1 MITNQ
6 AILFAIFLL
15 NGVIIGFL
23 FDIFR
28 ILRKSFKTSDI
39 VTYIEDILF
48 WIFTGIIILY
58 SIFTFNNGEI
68 RLFMIIAVII
78 GSGIYLL
85 YISSYVIKINV
96 TIILFCKK
104 IIHKIFSILIFPI
117 KIILT
122 FLRKILIKPVD
133 FIILNIR
140 KTFKTIFN
148 KNTKNNTKII
158 KKDKKSYFLKIFS
171 KNKKDFWKKSRK
183 IIL

>member
-96 TIILFCKK
+96 TII
-104 IIHKIFSILIFPI
+104 
-117 KIILT
+117 
-122 FLRKILIKPVD
+122 
-133 FIILNIR
+133 
-140 KTFKTIFN
+140 
-148 KNTKNNTKII
+148 
-158 KKDKKSYFLKIFS
+158 
-171 KNKKDFWKKSRK
+171 
-183 IIL
+183 

>member
-104 IIHKIFSILIFPI
+104 IIYKIFSILIFPI

-148 KNTKNNTKII
+148 KITKNNTKII
-158 KKDKKSYFLKIFS
+158 KKDKKLYFLKIFS
-171 KNKKDFWKKSRK
+171 KNKKDF
-183 IIL
+183 

>member
-85 YISSYVIKINV
+85 YISAYVIKINV

-104 IIHKIFSILIFPI
+104 IIYKIFSILIFPI

-140 KTFKTIFN
+140 KTFKIIFN
-148 KNTKNNTKII
+148 KKPKNNTKII
-158 KKDKKSYFLKIFS
+158 KKDKKSYFLKFFS
-171 KNKKDFWKKSRK
+171 KNKKDF
-183 IIL
+183 